1 VNTVSFLAGCASTAM
16 MLTPLLVCKDIVNN
30 KSSDHVNLSTFIGA
44 IFRSSLF
51 FRQGFILNLP
61 TIMFVHGMGLFINTC
76 YISLY
81 YYYSNK
87 KKDVITSTIKTAL
100 ISMVLLTYSFVES
113 KDLVVTRFP
122 IMVSIIHLSLIGWPL
137 LSIVSQQFTTLKVIN
152 LRGIIQIV
160 SDKFIN
166 LIYVLR

>member
-1 VNTVSFLAGCASTAM
+1 
-16 MLTPLLVCKDIVNN
+16 
-30 KSSDHVNLSTFIGA
+30 
-44 IFRSSLF
+44 
-51 FRQGFILNLP
+51 
-61 TIMFVHGMGLFINTC
+61 
-76 YISLY
+76 
-81 YYYSNK
+81 
-87 KKDVITSTIKTAL
+87 
-100 ISMVLLTYSFVES
+100 MVLLTYSFVES

-160 SDKFIN
+160 SNKFIN